1 MKATA
6 RTLEPAH
13 PGLSVWIRIIKAY
26 NLVLRKARSRL
37 SECTLSQ
44 FDVVAHLVREKNG
57 MTSVELSR
65 RLLVTAGNITGL
77 IDRMEKSGLV
87 ERRRHAGDRRTIRIH
102 LTGKGRKLAERVIPK
117 HSADIESIFA
127 VLSDAEKNQLH
138 KSLDKLIRSLEFVA
152 PASRRQS

>member
-6 RTLEPAH
+6 RTLERLPAH
-13 PGLSVWIRIIKAY
+13 PGLSAWIRLIKAY

-37 SECTLSQ
+37 TECTLSQ

-57 MTSVELSR
+57 MTPVELSR

-87 ERRRHAGDRRTIRIH
+87 ERRRHAGDRRTIKIH
-102 LTGKGRKLAERVIPK
+102 LTGKGRKLAERVIPR
-117 HSADIESIFA
+117 HSADIESIFM

-138 KSLDKLIRSLEFVA
+138 KSLDKLIRALEK
-152 PASRRQS
+152 

>member
-6 RTLEPAH
+6 RTLQPAH

-26 NLVLRKARSRL
+26 NLVLRKARGRL
-37 SECTLSQ
+37 NECTLSQ

-57 MTSVELSR
+57 VTSVELSR

-77 IDRMEKSGLV
+77 IDRMEKAGLV
-87 ERRRHAGDRRTIRIH
+87 ERKRDAGDRRTIRIH
-102 LTGKGRKLAERVIPK
+102 LTAKGRKLAERVIPK

-138 KSLDKLIRSLEFVA
+138 KNLDKLIQALEFVA
-152 PASRRQS
+152 PAARRQS

>member
-6 RTLEPAH
+6 RRLEPVH

-26 NLVLRKARSRL
+26 NLVLRKARSSL
-37 SECTLSQ
+37 NECTLSQ

-77 IDRMEKSGLV
+77 IDRMQNAGLV
-87 ERRRHAGDRRTIRIH
+87 ERKRDAGDRRTIRIY
-102 LTGKGRKLAERVIPK
+102 LTAKGRKLAERVIPK

-127 VLSDAEKNQLH
+127 ALSDSEKNQLH
-138 KSLDKLIRSLEFVA
+138 KNLDKLIQALEE
-152 PASRRQS
+152 